1 MPDLHG
7 VAAGRPWMWF
17 ADPMV
22 SDSSTEA
29 AASPSGAVARAR
41 AALEAGEL
49 WRARD
54 LLAEHLEGSVADAE
68 ALSLL
73 GEVLHSMGDLP
84 AAGAAWFGAGVKGPQ
99 VDAAV
104 AAWRERNGDD
114 FASMW
119 RSLPRSVRL
128 EPRAPKVEA
137 LRARALE
144 VDAAADDE
152 AGPVEPSSGGADTA
166 QVLAWILAAFFV
178 VCAVVGL
185 VTILQWMVPGG

>member
-1 MPDLHG
+1 
-7 VAAGRPWMWF
+7 MWF
-17 ADPMV
+17 AGVMG
-22 SDSSTEA
+22 SESSPA
-29 AASPSGAVARAR
+29 AAAAPSGAVSRAR
-41 AALEAGEL
+41 AALDAGER

-54 LLAEHLEGSVADAE
+54 LLAELLDGSVADTE

-104 AAWRERNGDD
+104 AAWRARYGDD
-114 FASMW
+114 FVRMW

-128 EPRAPKVEA
+128 EPCAPKVEA

-144 VDAAADDE
+144 MDPASDDEPDPAEATSNGMDAA
-152 AGPVEPSSGGADTA
+152 
-166 QVLAWILAAFFV
+166 QVIAWVLAAFFV

-185 VTILQWMVPGG
+185 VTILRWMVPGG